1 MSIKKRYLTVAIAA
15 AVLSTQAYSAGFQVS
30 EQSATGLG
38 RAFAGEAAI
47 ADNPGVLARNPA
59 SMTKFDKMA
68 ISAQGS
74 LVLPNIDVTGHDAP
88 NGEQTAENVAP
99 LAFVPSTYFVQPLN
113 DRLSWGMSL
122 FSNYGVTTDY
132 PDDFYDGTSA
142 GKTSLITINLNP
154 SVAYKLNDQWSLGFG
169 VSAVYAKAELFRHY
183 GQNALPFYPA
193 IKPSDKTINMEGETW
208 AFGWNIGALFE
219 LNENNRFGLAYRS
232 QVDLDF
238 DGDFTDYSGQV
249 LGATRR
255 GDTIDANL
263 SAPLPATAE
272 FSGFHQLNTQLA
284 IHYSIFWTQWS
295 KFTEL
300 KATSEQCNFGGQLP
314 GVCLLKEE
322 EYDDAFRW
330 AIGGTYNLNPQVT
343 LRAGFAYDEQGGK
356 ATLSIP
362 DTDRF
367 WYSAGA
373 SYQYSDQLSFDLGF
387 SYVYGK
393 KGTFIESGDSFT
405 ATSDAYIGAAQMNYT
420 F

>member
-74 LVLPNIDVTGHDAP
+74 LVLPDIDVTAHDAP
-88 NGEQTAENVAP
+88 NGEQTAEDVAP

-183 GQNALPFYPA
+183 GQNALPFYPT
-193 IKPSDKTINMEGETW
+193 IKPSDKTIDMEGETW

-219 LNENNRFGLAYRS
+219 LNENHRFGLAYRS

-238 DGDFTDYSGQV
+238 DGEFTDYSGQV

-356 ATLSIP
+356 PTLSIP

>member
-88 NGEQTAENVAP
+88 NGEQTAEDVAP

-183 GQNALPFYPA
+183 GQNALSFYPA

-249 LGATRR
+249 LGAARR

>member
-38 RAFAGEAAI
+38 RAFAGETTI

-405 ATSDAYIGAAQMNYT
+405 ATSDAYIGATQMNYT